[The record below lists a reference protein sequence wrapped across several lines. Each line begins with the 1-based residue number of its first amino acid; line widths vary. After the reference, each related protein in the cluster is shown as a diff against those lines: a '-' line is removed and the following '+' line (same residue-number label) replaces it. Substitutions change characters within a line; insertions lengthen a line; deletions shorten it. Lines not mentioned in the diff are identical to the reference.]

1 MRSNNVIKEQSES
14 NQRNSG
20 YNNRVGYNNRGGHGY
35 NNRGRKSTPNRG
47 HSTINNFN
55 FRGGSDRGRGDN
67 FGEKIIL
74 IRMILNRRFNIIIM
88 KILAIDNLNV
98 NLKKI

>member
-1 MRSNNVIKEQSES
+1 MNPIRETRVTTIEWVITIEVVMAIITEVEKVRQ
-14 NQRNSG
+14 NL
-20 YNNRVGYNNRGGHGY
+20 
-35 NNRGRKSTPNRG
+35 G

-55 FRGGSDRGRGDN
+55 FRGGSDRGRCDN